1 MWNEFFVAIAGAAAA
16 LAGLIFVGVS
26 INLTRIL
33 AFARLPDRA
42 LQAIILMLTI
52 LVISV
57 LCLVPAQPGLLLGLE
72 LLAVGIITWVI
83 VFGLDLRILRLTDKK
98 YRNSFLRSMLLTE
111 AAVLPYIVAG
121 AVVLAEGSATGL
133 YWVVP
138 AVIVSFIKAVFD
150 AWVLLVEINR

>member
-33 AFARLPDRA
+33 SFARLPDRA
-42 LQAIILMLTI
+42 LQAIILMLTV
-52 LVISV
+52 LVVAV
-57 LCLVPAQPGLLLGLE
+57 LCLVPAQPDVLVGLE
-72 LLAVGIITWVI
+72 LLAVGIIAWTI
-83 VFGLDLRILRLTDKK
+83 TFRLDLRILRLTDAQYKPA
-98 YRNSFLRSMLLTE
+98 FLRSMLLTE
-111 AAVLPYIVAG
+111 TAVLPYIIAG
-121 AVVLAEGSATGL
+121 IVVLTAGSATGL

-138 AVIVSFIKAVFD
+138 AVVASFIKAVFD